1 MVNYI
6 LPAIGLVLMVFL
18 IVLIL
23 MYVGV
28 IILEAIFGY
37 NKEAP
42 ENYDIDTIYKEMK
55 QFIKDRRLHIRL
67 IKNDLVIDKDK
78 LSMSCAKYDNK
89 LLITVYNIGTKVIT
103 IEVINDSTIEKAVVT
118 KILRLYKKSDKIE
131 DKLKYVLEYIDKD
144 IKTGW
149 WFDNES

>member
-6 LPAIGLVLMVFL
+6 LPGIGLALIVFL

-28 IILEAIFGY
+28 IILETILGY
-37 NKEAP
+37 NKEAQ
-42 ENYDIDTIYKEMK
+42 ETYDTDTLYKEMK
-55 QFIKDRRLHIRL
+55 QFIKDRGLNLRL
-67 IKNDLVIDKDK
+67 IKNDLIIEKDK
-78 LSMSCAKYDNK
+78 LSMSCAKYDNM

-103 IEVINDSTIEKAVVT
+103 IEVINDSTLEKDVVT

-131 DKLKYVLEYIDKD
+131 DKLRYVLEYIDKD

>member
-6 LPAIGLVLMVFL
+6 LPGIGLVLIVFL

-28 IILEAIFGY
+28 IILETILGY
-37 NKEAP
+37 NKEAQ
-42 ENYDIDTIYKEMK
+42 ETYDTYTLYKEMK
-55 QFIKDRRLHIRL
+55 QFIKDRGLNLRL
-67 IKNDLVIDKDK
+67 IKNDLIIEKDK
-78 LSMSCAKYDNK
+78 LSMSCAKYDNM

-103 IEVINDSTIEKAVVT
+103 IEVINDSTLEKDVVT
-118 KILRLYKKSDKIE
+118 KILRIYKKSDKIE
-131 DKLKYVLEYIDKD
+131 DKLRYVLEYIDKD